1 MGSVPRILV
10 RCFEDQACQTIKHRT
25 VVRSLVFVDR
35 AGFFWGAY
43 AANYLLFPIPD
54 PFARDRAR

>member
-35 AGFFWGAY
+35 AGGSV
-43 AANYLLFPIPD
+43 PTKGTQGQ
-54 PFARDRAR
+54 R